1 MTSFM
6 ALIREGQGGPA
17 QTNLQTKG
25 EIMSSWT
32 PCLVGFLVACI
43 LFLLVKQI
51 ERMQDRIFWKILE
64 TLDDQEREK
73 EKQKKEEE
81 KQEKER
87 VTKEEES
94 YW

>member
-32 PCLVGFLVACI
+32 PCLVGFLVSGI

-64 TLDDQEREK
+64 TLDDQERER
-73 EKQKKEEE
+73 
-81 KQEKER
+81 QEKER

>member
-64 TLDDQEREK
+64 TLDDQERERL
-73 EKQKKEEE
+73 
-81 KQEKER
+81 EKER

>member
-51 ERMQDRIFWKILE
+51 ERMQDRIFQKILE
-64 TLDDQEREK
+64 ILDDQERERL
-73 EKQKKEEE
+73 
-81 KQEKER
+81 EKER